1 MVGAYILH
9 KHSAGITAP
18 KIQHTTTRFYLLL
31 LVSFRHK
38 YILLNLTHEIRC
50 GHCIY
55 YLFCNSNGSA
65 CT

>member
-31 LVSFRHK
+31 LVSFLSRQK
-38 YILLNLTHEIRC
+38 IMK
-50 GHCIY
+50 
-55 YLFCNSNGSA
+55 
-65 CT
+65 